1 MRYRLMENDNKE
13 EMNLSLRLRTFSDH
27 ATIMYAKGTDY
38 SILEVN
44 TQIHMLTHSCNSPNM
59 ISLKERSHVL
69 LFET

>member
-1 MRYRLMENDNKE
+1 MCVCVLLCVLEGHALTFSGNGYVRYRLMENDNKE

-44 TQIHMLTHSCNSPNM
+44 THTNIHT
-59 ISLKERSHVL
+59 
-69 LFET
+69 